1 MKYFPPEKGERSVGT
16 GKAVGVVG
24 CSVEE
29 VAAWVMDVCSN
40 ERMRISTEERNPAR
54 PELREKARVNEGTFA
69 TVKKMPFVLD
79 NREFVFR
86 VIWKS
91 EEGKV
96 LIAQE
101 STNDEVDYGVKLKKT
116 RGWIRGMYALED
128 LPARGVAKQCR
139 ATFVTQLDAGGSIP
153 TWVVN
158 RRENAGSSS
167 SRPTSL

>member
-1 MKYFPPEKGERSVGT
+1 M
-16 GKAVGVVG
+16 
-24 CSVEE
+24 
-29 VAAWVMDVCSN
+29 
-40 ERMRISTEERNPAR
+40 
-54 PELREKARVNEGTFA
+54 L
-69 TVKKMPFVLD
+69 FVLD

-116 RGWIRGMYALED
+116 MGWIRGMYALED
-128 LPARGVAKQCR
+128 LPARGGAKQCR

-158 RRENAGSSS
+158 KKVPNSPMINEFRQDEKVDAADLREMATFMRERAQDEVYSEEENALLERVRKKFEGSLPVGLSV
-167 SRPTSL
+167 RW